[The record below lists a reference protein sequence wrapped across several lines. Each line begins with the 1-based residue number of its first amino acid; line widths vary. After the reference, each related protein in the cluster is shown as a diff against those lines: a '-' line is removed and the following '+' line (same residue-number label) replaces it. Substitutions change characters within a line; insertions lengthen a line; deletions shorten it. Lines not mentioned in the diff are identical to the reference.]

1 MPSIISPMPLITTG
15 IYQFILSL
23 LKRQPSN
30 TLLDAEQKLK
40 IPMTENIRTADHTWI
55 ILNQMP
61 NFQQSC
67 RGYLD
72 VLTSNLKQ
80 IPVMG
85 QDGKERY
92 RYYTRGQEHDRR
104 NPARQPFHHLMRYC
118 QELGYDFYEARDM
131 IEERVGRKLIC
142 ECELFRS

>member
-1 MPSIISPMPLITTG
+1 
-15 IYQFILSL
+15 
-23 LKRQPSN
+23 
-30 TLLDAEQKLK
+30 
-40 IPMTENIRTADHTWI
+40 MTENIRTADYTWI

-61 NFQQSC
+61 NFQQFC

-92 RYYTRGQEHDRR
+92 RYYI
-104 NPARQPFHHLMRYC
+104 C
-118 QELGYDFYEARDM
+118 GYDRGKGRAETNL
-131 IEERVGRKLIC
+131 RV
-142 ECELFRS
+142 